1 MNTLAMVLQFV
12 NIHLVQQRQLYSY
25 PVLSN
30 IRLVQQMQRCWYPV
44 FSIFAVSNRCNSA
57 QIQYSVIFAL
67 FNRCKDAQIQ
77 YSVIFALSNRCN
89 DAWPYFVFTWS
100 VNNTRP
106 LWGLPLLLMQLLFAT
121 GGLCHGCT
129 NMYTHTYGPL
139 KGPIWSYEVEAV
151 GAVKALTTWNK

>member
-1 MNTLAMVLQFV
+1 MSIFA
-12 NIHLVQQRQLYSY
+12 
-25 PVLSN
+25 LSN
-30 IRLVQQMQRCWYPV
+30 RGNCTHIQYSVIFALSNRCKDVDIQYSV
-44 FSIFAVSNRCNSA
+44 IFAVSNRCNNA

-89 DAWPYFVFTWS
+89 DAWPYSVFTWS

-129 NMYTHTYGPL
+129 NTHTLMVFLRVLYGLMKL
-139 KGPIWSYEVEAV
+139 KLWMQCWP
-151 GAVKALTTWNK
+151 

>member
-1 MNTLAMVLQFV
+1 M
-12 NIHLVQQRQLYSY
+12 
-25 PVLSN
+25 
-30 IRLVQQMQRCWYPV
+30 
-44 FSIFAVSNRCNSA
+44 SIFTLSNRCNSTH
-57 QIQYSVIFAL
+57 IQYSVIFAWS
-67 FNRCKDAQIQ
+67 NRCKDAQNQYSLIFALSKSCKDVDIQYSVIFAVSSRCNDAQNQ

-89 DAWPYFVFTWS
+89 DAWPYSVFTWS

-151 GAVKALTTWNK
+151 DAVKALTTWNK